1 MKDLN
6 INVQYITRVEG
17 HGNIIVNVKD
27 GKIEKINLEITE
39 APRFFEGFMVG
50 RPWYEISHISCRICG
65 ICSVGHSTASIR
77 ATEEA
82 FNIIPS
88 EQTIMLRKLNLYA
101 EIIQSHILHLYFLS
115 VPDFLNATSA
125 FALIPTNQE
134 AVLRGLK
141 LKKLAN
147 DFSGLI
153 CGRHIHNLSQV
164 VGGYTKIPDKSGIEN
179 ILSRLEEA
187 LPDLEATV
195 ELFKTIEIPKFERE
209 TEYISLQSDDE
220 YALYDG
226 FIYSSD
232 TGRHDHK
239 DYRSLTNEYCV
250 PHSSAKH
257 AKANRDSFMVGALAR
272 INNNF
277 QKLSPLAKSV
287 ASELNF
293 KQPVHNPYHINTA
306 QLIETAHCFE
316 ESIKLLSELLKK
328 GLKDEKP
335 NVKPKAGTGVGAV
348 EVPRGILYHEYTYNS
363 EGILI
368 NANCVI
374 PTGQN
379 LENIELDMKKLVPE
393 IIDKESEEE
402 ITKKLEMLVRAYDP
416 CISCSTHL
424 LDVEFKK

>member
-17 HGNIIVNVKD
+17 HGNIVVNAKD
-27 GKIEKINLEITE
+27 GKVEKINLEITE
-39 APRFFEGFMVG
+39 APRFFEGFMIG

-65 ICSVGHSTASIR
+65 ICSVGHSTASIK

-82 FNIIPS
+82 FSIIPTD
-88 EQTIMLRKLNLYA
+88 QTVILRKLNLNA
-101 EIIQSHILHLYFLS
+101 EFIQSHILHLYFLS
-115 VPDFLNATSA
+115 VPDFLNVTSA
-125 FALIPTNQE
+125 FALIPINRE

-147 DFSGLI
+147 DFSGVI

-164 VGGYTKIPDKSGIEN
+164 VGGYTKIPDKGSLED
-179 ILSRLEEA
+179 ILKRLENA

-195 ELFKTIEIPKFERE
+195 ELFKTIKIPEFERL
-209 TEYISLQSDDE
+209 TEYISLQNDSE
-220 YALYDG
+220 FALYDG

-239 DYRSLTNEYCV
+239 DYRNLTNEYCV
-250 PHSSAKH
+250 PHSTAKH
-257 AKANRDSFMVGALAR
+257 CKANRDSYMVGALAR
-272 INNNF
+272 VNNNF
-277 QKLSPLAKSV
+277 QKLSPLAKSI
-287 ASELNF
+287 ANELGF
-293 KQPVHNPYHINTA
+293 RPFVHNPYYINIA

-316 ESIKLLSELLKK
+316 ESIKMLTELLRK
-328 GLKDEKP
+328 GLKEEKP
-335 NVKPKAGTGVGAV
+335 NVKPRAGTGVGAV
-348 EVPRGILYHEYTYNS
+348 EAPRGILYHEYTYNS

-379 LENIELDMKKLVPE
+379 LKNIELDMKKLVPE
-393 IIDKESEEE
+393 IIEKENEED

-416 CISCSTHL
+416 CISCSAHL

>member
-17 HGNIIVNVKD
+17 HGNIVVNAKD
-27 GKIEKINLEITE
+27 GNIEKINLEITE

-65 ICSVGHSTASIR
+65 ICSVGHSTASIK

-82 FNIIPS
+82 FDIIPS
-88 EQTIMLRKLNLYA
+88 EQTITLRKLNLNA
-101 EIIQSHILHLYFLS
+101 ELIQSHILHLYFLS

-125 FALIPTNQE
+125 FALIPNNKE

-147 DFSGLI
+147 DFSGAI

-164 VGGYTKIPDKSGIEN
+164 VGGYTRIPDRDSLED
-179 ILSRLEEA
+179 ILRRLEEA
-187 LPDLEATV
+187 LPDIDATV
-195 ELFKTIEIPKFERE
+195 EVFKTIKIPELIRP
-209 TEYISLQSDDE
+209 TEYISLQNDNE
-220 YALYDG
+220 FALYDG

-232 TGRHDHK
+232 TGRHNHRE
-239 DYRSLTNEYCV
+239 YRKLTNEYCV
-250 PHSSAKH
+250 PHSTAKH
-257 AKANRDSFMVGALAR
+257 TKANRDSYMVGALAR
-272 INNNF
+272 VNNNF
-277 QKLSPLAKSV
+277 AKLSPLAKSV
-287 ASELNF
+287 AQEVGF
-293 KQPVHNPYHINTA
+293 KPPVHNPYYINVA
-306 QLIETAHCFE
+306 QLIEIAHCFE
-316 ESIKLLSELLKK
+316 DSIKMLTDLLRK

-335 NVKPKAGTGVGAV
+335 AVKPKAGTGIGAV
-348 EVPRGILYHEYTYNS
+348 EVPRGILYHSYTYNS
-363 EGILI
+363 EGVLT
-368 NANCVI
+368 NADCVI

-379 LENIELDMKKLVPE
+379 LANIELDMKKLVPE
-393 IIDKESEEE
+393 IIEKESEEE

-416 CISCSTHL
+416 CISCSAHL

>member
-17 HGNIIVNVKD
+17 HGNILVNAKD
-27 GKIEKINLEITE
+27 GKIEKICLEISE

-82 FNIIPS
+82 FGVVPS
-88 EQTIMLRKLNLYA
+88 EQTIMLRKLNLFA
-101 EIIQSHILHLYFLS
+101 EFIQSHILHLYFLS

-125 FALIPTNQE
+125 FALIPNNKE

-147 DFSGLI
+147 DFSAMI
-153 CGRHIHNLSQV
+153 CGRHVHNLSQV
-164 VGGYTKIPDKSGIEN
+164 VGGYTKIPNKTDIEN
-179 ILSRLEEA
+179 ILSRLEGA

-195 ELFKTIEIPKFERE
+195 ELFKTIKIPEFERE

-239 DYRSLTNEYCV
+239 DYRSLTNEFCV
-250 PHSSAKH
+250 PHSTAKH
-257 AKANRDSFMVGALAR
+257 AKANRDSYLVGALAR
-272 INNNF
+272 VNNNF
-277 QKLSPLAKSV
+277 QKLSPLAKSI

-293 KQPVHNPYHINTA
+293 KPPVYNPYHMNTA

-348 EVPRGILYHEYTYNS
+348 EVPRGILYHEYTYDS
-363 EGILI
+363 EGILV

-393 IIDKESEEE
+393 IIDKENEEE

-424 LDVEFKK
+424 LDVEFKN

>member
-272 INNNF
+272 VNNNF

-293 KQPVHNPYHINTA
+293 KPPVHNPYHINTA